1 MLKSTSNSLSGAKSG
16 SAPRKNDTL
25 RCQYGSKLPAHLA
38 RLRAGTLGLALA
50 FVGVTGGA
58 FSSAILAAESRPP
71 LMLPN
76 SYHSGVALPEYWV
89 SEKYDGVRGYWDGE
103 KLLTR
108 GGQSINAPAW
118 FTAGWPK
125 TPLDGELWAGRGR
138 FSAAVSTVR
147 QQTPDDA
154 AWRGMRFM
162 VFDLPADP
170 GVFNDR
176 VQTLNKLLAQLAQPW
191 VQPVAQTH
199 VTSHP
204 ALQVRLLQTVREGGE
219 GLVLHRGASLYRGQR
234 SDDLLKLKTHD
245 DAEARVVAHIPGKGK
260 YAGQLGALLVEMPG
274 VDGKPAQRF
283 KLGTGLTDMQRQSP
297 PPLDTLVTYRYRGLN
312 DSGVPRF
319 ASFMRVRED

>member
-1 MLKSTSNSLSGAKSG
+1 MPETTSSCLLDIKSG
-16 SAPRKNDTL
+16 SCPGTTAIL
-25 RCQYGSKLPAHLA
+25 RYQSDSNLPAHLA
-38 RLRAGTLGLALA
+38 RLRAGTLGLMLALA
-50 FVGVTGGA
+50 GATGGS
-58 FSSAILAAESRPP
+58 FPSVLLAAESRPP

-76 SYHSGVALPEYWV
+76 SYHPGVALSEYWV
-89 SEKYDGVRGYWDGE
+89 SEKYDGVRGYWDAE

-108 GGQSINAPAW
+108 GGQVINMPAW

-162 VFDLPADP
+162 VFDLPADS

-176 VQTLNKLLAQLAQPW
+176 IQTLSKLLAQLALPW
-191 VQPVAQTH
+191 VQAVAQTR
-199 VTSHP
+199 TASQP
-204 ALQVRLLQTVREGGE
+204 ALQARLLQTVREGGE

-260 YAGQLGALLVEMPG
+260 YAGQLGALLVEIPG
-274 VDGKPAQRF
+274 LDGKPAQRF
-283 KLGTGLTDMQRQSP
+283 KLGSGLTDAQRLNP
-297 PPLDTLVTYRYRGLN
+297 PALDTLVTYRYRSLN